1 MARVIPPTVDA
12 DDEYFWDGVK
22 EHRLLLQTCG
32 SCGTLRHP
40 PVPMCGRC
48 HATDRGVQEAQ
59 GTGHVHSWIISR
71 HPSEPDDQARVVVL
85 VELTEGLRLVG
96 NLVDTPFDQ
105 VRNEMPVEVCFR
117 EIDGVLLPQ
126 FRPRS
131 VEGPVPMGSPT

>member
-1 MARVIPPTVDA
+1 MTRVIPPNVEP

-22 EHRLLLQTCG
+22 QHRLLLQACAA
-32 SCGTLRHP
+32 CGTLRHP

-48 HATDRGVQEAQ
+48 HATDWGVQDAE
-59 GTGHVHSWIISR
+59 GTGYVHSWIISR

-85 VELTEGLRLVG
+85 VELTEGLRIVA
-96 NLVDTPFDQ
+96 NLIDVPFDQ

-126 FRPRS
+126 FRARS
-131 VEGPVPMGSPT
+131 GEGFTPPGRPT